1 MTSYHLTIPGKPQT
15 WQRSGGKG
23 RRYKPAKMRRYQK
36 RVEDYAFAKGIR
48 KPIEGPVR
56 LTADLHYTD
65 RRRRDLDNGVK
76 TIADALQKFAYDD
89 DSQITELIARK
100 HIGQS
105 QAKAIICAEAMGS
118 LMDPAHVAS
127 RNRELEQVLHFAE
140 GHGYEIAACL
150 LRHLIIEK
158 GRQ

>member
-36 RVEDYAFAKGIR
+36 RVVDYAFAKGIR

-56 LTADLHYTD
+56 LTADLYYTD

-76 TIADALQKFAYDD
+76 TIADALEGLAYDD
-89 DSQITELIARK
+89 DSQIVELIARK
-100 HIGQS
+100 HL
-105 QAKAIICAEAMGS
+105 AADKARAVVTIEAAEK
-118 LMDPAHVAS
+118 
-127 RNRELEQVLHFAE
+127 E
-140 GHGYEIAACL
+140 
-150 LRHLIIEK
+150 
-158 GRQ
+158 

>member
-36 RVEDYAFAKGIR
+36 RVEDYALAMGVR

-76 TIADALQKFAYDD
+76 TIADAMEGLAYKD
-89 DSQITELIARK
+89 DSQIVELIARK
-100 HIGQS
+100 HLG
-105 QAKAIICAEAMGS
+105 ADEARAVVTIES
-118 LMDPAHVAS
+118 I
-127 RNRELEQVLHFAE
+127 EEQ
-140 GHGYEIAACL
+140 
-150 LRHLIIEK
+150 
-158 GRQ
+158 